1 MTNIK
6 FLNKIINSLYLI
18 GLLVFIN
25 IYLAGK
31 ASKLS
36 QCCDVQSY
44 INDSFNIFGGKIDT
58 STLHNYGY
66 PTFIKV
72 ISYLG
77 AKTNYK
83 IAVMSVSLLL
93 ISALLFAKTC
103 KKYFMIK
110 NNYLYSTVLVFC
122 IPISYG
128 FSGFFLTEAITP
140 ILFFLLLNL
149 IVITYFNSST
159 NTKTIEYLLIIAI
172 SSFTWMVRP
181 AYLWLPFFLIFWLN
195 LTDKTNLANILKKL
209 ALGLVTIII
218 IALPQYISVTTQP
231 TKYSRP
237 ILDGV
242 LRLNLAQGQTEW
254 SKNIY
259 RYATNVSSC
268 GTQSLNFSPN
278 NLTIGQATNENY
290 SYNIFEMFKT
300 YLLHIVSGWDA
311 LPGPSYIQSI
321 SYFPWIFV
329 TIFSGFFI
337 ASPIVLL
344 FLLFSKRANLQNTER
359 KFAFTLLA
367 LFLASQIVLLNTAT
381 EFRFNIFGW
390 MVSGLIWIFLIAVL
404 KVNLK
409 TKPTVIL
416 ILILTLTV
424 VTIGQYTLNLSDVWR
439 NCV

>member
-1 MTNIK
+1 
-6 FLNKIINSLYLI
+6 
-18 GLLVFIN
+18 
-25 IYLAGK
+25 
-31 ASKLS
+31 
-36 QCCDVQSY
+36 
-44 INDSFNIFGGKIDT
+44 
-58 STLHNYGY
+58 
-66 PTFIKV
+66 
-72 ISYLG
+72 
-77 AKTNYK
+77 
-83 IAVMSVSLLL
+83 
-93 ISALLFAKTC
+93 
-103 KKYFMIK
+103 
-110 NNYLYSTVLVFC
+110 
-122 IPISYG
+122 
-128 FSGFFLTEAITP
+128 
-140 ILFFLLLNL
+140 
-149 IVITYFNSST
+149 
-159 NTKTIEYLLIIAI
+159 
-172 SSFTWMVRP
+172 MVRP

-195 LTDKTNLANILKKL
+195 LTYKLILANTLKKL
-209 ALGLVTIII
+209 ALGLVAIII

-231 TKYSRP
+231 TKYLRP

-278 NLTIGQATNENY
+278 NLTIGQATNDNY

-337 ASPIVLL
+337 ASPIVLS
-344 FLLFSKRANLQNTER
+344 FLLFSKRNKLQNTER
-359 KFAFTLLA
+359 KFAITLLA
-367 LFLASQIVLLNTAT
+367 LFLVSQIVLLNTAT

-409 TKPTVIL
+409 TKPTAIL

-424 VTIGQYTLNLSDVWR
+424 VAIGQYTLNLSDVWR
-439 NCV
+439 SCV